1 MLLRVKI
8 FLNIGIKNDRIDK
21 SACALAYANAIPFQN
36 YLFIPFVTNI
46 YEIKYTVFNA
56 NCTVVRIFFHIF
68 DNFGMSNFE
77 FWDASTILGQV
88 FGMNF
93 HSWSNKHK

>member
-46 YEIKYTVFNA
+46 YEIKYTVFNVD
-56 NCTVVRIFFHIF
+56 CTVARIFFHLSPTP
-68 DNFGMSNFE
+68 NLN
-77 FWDASTILGQV
+77 
-88 FGMNF
+88 N
-93 HSWSNKHK
+93 